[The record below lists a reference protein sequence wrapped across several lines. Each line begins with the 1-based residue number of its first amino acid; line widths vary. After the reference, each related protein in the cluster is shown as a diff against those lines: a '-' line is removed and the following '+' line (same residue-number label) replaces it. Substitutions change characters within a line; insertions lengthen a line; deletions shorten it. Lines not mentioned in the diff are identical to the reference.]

1 MRAGRYLAESI
12 KTAPG
17 LTPLGI
23 LLLAFALVF
32 SPDGGDNSTRNSS
45 LTLAPPEVG
54 VLRAAPELNPSVL
67 RLASFNVHYAP
78 EPVKLAEGIRANP
91 ALARADVF
99 LLQEI
104 EAYESEGTSRTRWLA
119 EALKLNYVYAPA
131 RATPA
136 GGTHGL
142 AILSRFPIRDV
153 EIIPLKQF
161 DLGRRTRQRIAL
173 AATLE
178 VGEADLR
185 VYNLHLDTRINPGD
199 RLKQLSPVVTRARA
213 HPIPRV
219 VIAGDFNTNP
229 FRWLGHVFPF
239 HFPIFRANQAKA
251 VDKFMAARGFETRFS
266 KSGPTCR
273 KGPFGL
279 LRFRLDSIYTRG
291 LQVRD
296 FGVEWSVKV
305 SDHSPLWI
313 EVAWSQPG
321 KTCSSPWP

>member
-1 MRAGRYLAESI
+1 M
-12 KTAPG
+12 
-17 LTPLGI
+17 GI

-32 SPDGGDNSTRNSS
+32 SPPGADDSSPELGSFHTGAEST
-45 LTLAPPEVG
+45 PG
-54 VLRAAPELNPSVL
+54 VLRLV
-67 RLASFNVHYAP
+67 SFNVHYAR
-78 EPVKLAEGIRANP
+78 EPLQLAESIRAHP
-91 ALARADVF
+91 TLAGADVF

-104 EAYESEGTSRTRWLA
+104 EAYTSEGASRTRRLA
-119 EALKLNYVYAPA
+119 EALELNYVYAPA
-131 RATPA
+131 RATAA

-173 AATLE
+173 AATVP

-185 VYNLHLDTRINPGD
+185 VYNLHLDTRIN
-199 RLKQLSPVVTRARA
+199 TRARLEQLVPVVA
-213 HPIPRV
+213 HARAQSVPQV
-219 VIAGDFNTNP
+219 VIAGDFNANP
-229 FRWLGHVFPF
+229 FRWLGH

-251 VDKFMAARGFETRFS
+251 VDKFMAAHDFETPFS
-266 KSGPTCR
+266 KAGPTCR

-279 LRFRLDSIYTRG
+279 LRLRLDSIYTRG

-296 FGVEWSVKV
+296 FGVERSVKA

-313 EVAWSQPG
+313 GVG
-321 KTCSSPWP
+321 WPQSGTP